1 MRITHPIHVHSHTQ
15 AMTWTLLLILLLA
28 VPTARAADPLSDAL
42 QQGLLAEDVHHDL
55 DAAITAYQ
63 SVLAQHDDQRR
74 LVATALFR
82 LGESYRKQGKAA
94 DAIAQYQ
101 RLLAEFSDQA
111 ELARLSRQNLDT
123 LGADIPVATGPLT
136 PAAQRQKDL
145 LAQEL
150 ALVEQQIAE
159 VQNMIGGGRAGSSDL
174 IPLQREALAL
184 QRQMA
189 ALDDARRSDLLR
201 DVVLPSTAPVESLE
215 MADGVSEEE
224 AREIQRLKEMIRNSP
239 DLINA
244 TARGGTP
251 LYSAASRGQL
261 AVAQFL
267 IENGATVDV
276 RHGDATPLYGAVES
290 GHKAMTELLVAAGA
304 DVNTGRRQIGTPL
317 HSAASRGFVEIAK
330 VLLAAGADINAT
342 TREGFTPLH
351 QAVMQQRVGMIDFL
365 LDSKADLEAKVSDGQ
380 QVWPGYTPLLLAIAS
395 FDPLVVERLL
405 ARGADVNAISGDGER
420 ALHIAVT
427 KDIPGQDLHAI
438 LERKPDLETRGSQ
451 NSTPLHLACVDR
463 NRNAVRILLEAGAN
477 PNAQFGSSSFDVKP
491 QSGAGQRVKT
501 HLGLEGKTPL
511 HWAVAKWDR
520 GMTQLLIEHGANPNA
535 TDNDGI
541 TPLLGAAM
549 QGIGGGSL
557 GVDPVLMDLLL
568 DAGADPNVRDRSGM
582 TLLQHALRVGSIE
595 LVEALLRN
603 GADPNTTD
611 VAGTTPVHATA
622 LWPHTNAM
630 ELLLEHGAKVDQQDQ
645 LGNTPLHVAAFAG
658 NKDAVKL
665 LLDRGAPVNARNQRD
680 QTPLD
685 LAREPVT
692 IYEISPGR
700 GLDEPTGPRR
710 ATRRP
715 PSSLTDIVDLLIKHG
730 AEATSAGNA
739 PPPGAVRTIPPRSV
753 RSAAEPAPTEEN
765 PTP

>member
-1 MRITHPIHVHSHTQ
+1 MI
-15 AMTWTLLLILLLA
+15 
-28 VPTARAADPLSDAL
+28 
-42 QQGLLAEDVHHDL
+42 
-55 DAAITAYQ
+55 
-63 SVLAQHDDQRR
+63 SV
-74 LVATALFR
+74 
-82 LGESYRKQGKAA
+82 
-94 DAIAQYQ
+94 
-101 RLLAEFSDQA
+101 
-111 ELARLSRQNLDT
+111 
-123 LGADIPVATGPLT
+123 
-136 PAAQRQKDL
+136 
-145 LAQEL
+145 
-150 ALVEQQIAE
+150 
-159 VQNMIGGGRAGSSDL
+159 GRAGSSDL

-189 ALDDARRSDLLR
+189 ALDDARRPDLLGDVVPASR
-201 DVVLPSTAPVESLE
+201 VASWSYIMQDARRPDLLGDVVLPSAASVDSPET
-215 MADGVSEEE
+215 ADGVSQEE
-224 AREIQRLKEMIRNSP
+224 AREIERLKEMIRNSP

-251 LYSAASRGQL
+251 LHSAASRGQL

-290 GHKAMTELLVAAGA
+290 GHKAMTELLIAAGA

-405 ARGADVNAISGDGER
+405 ARRADVNATSGDGDR

-427 KDIPGQDLHAI
+427 KDIPGQDLRAI
-438 LERKPDLETRGSQ
+438 LERKPDLEARGSQ

-477 PNAQFGSSSFDVKP
+477 PNARFGSSSFDVKP

-520 GMTQLLIEHGANPNA
+520 GMTQLLTEHGADPNA
-535 TDNDGI
+535 TDNGGI

-549 QGIGGGSL
+549 QGIGGGTVSFDSTL
-557 GVDPVLMDLLL
+557 IDLILN
-568 DAGADPNVRDRSGM
+568 AGADPNVRDRSGM

-611 VAGTTPVHATA
+611 GAGTTPVHATA
-622 LWPHTNAM
+622 LWPHANAM
-630 ELLLEHGAKVDQQDQ
+630 ELLLEHGAKIDRQDQ

-685 LAREPVT
+685 LARAEFT
-692 IYEISPGR
+692 NCEIIAGR
-700 GLDEPTGPRR
+700 GLDEPTGPDRAPRPRQARR
-710 ATRRP
+710 L
-715 PSSLTDIVDLLIKHG
+715 PSSVTDIVDLLIKHG